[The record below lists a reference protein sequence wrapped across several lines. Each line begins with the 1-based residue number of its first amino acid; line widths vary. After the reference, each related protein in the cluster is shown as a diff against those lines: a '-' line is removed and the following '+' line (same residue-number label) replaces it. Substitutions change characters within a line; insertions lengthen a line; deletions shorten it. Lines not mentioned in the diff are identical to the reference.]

1 MIYHCFLA
9 KIVFGNPSDKK
20 KQSII
25 IMEYKK
31 ELSFDL
37 MSREKHKK
45 NIINSISKQFNV
57 YNRIQYKSIISN

>member
-45 NIINSISKQFNV
+45 QHF
-57 YNRIQYKSIISN
+57 